1 MTNETREVLRAIK
14 KEINAEI
21 EQCERGI
28 DEYKKDDIYTA
39 LFREKARAQITGLE
53 VAISILNKYY
63 LTK

>member
-14 KEINAEI
+14 KEIDAEI
-21 EQCERGI
+21 EQCKHGI
-28 DEYKKDDIYTA
+28 DEYKKDDVYAAI
-39 LFREKARAQITGLE
+39 FREKARAQITGLE

>member
-1 MTNETREVLRAIK
+1 MTNETREVLRTIK
-14 KEINAEI
+14 KEIDAEI

-28 DEYKKDDIYTA
+28 DEYKKDDIYA
-39 LFREKARAQITGLE
+39 AIFREKAHAQIVGLE

>member
-28 DEYKKDDIYTA
+28 DEYKKDDIYVA
-39 LFREKARAQITGLE
+39 IFREKARAQIMGLK

-63 LTK
+63 LMK